1 MSSLDV
7 SFKLVERAQ
16 RITLFTVTFSH
27 LHDNVFERGREAIS
41 GNSAVFARNCLTST
55 LKYIVT
61 QMRKG
66 NREKGCWEWHNLHGE
81 QGCKRDNGWVGEG
94 GGRHHFL
101 YTLYPSIRFL
111 PHIIGSLLFAFFPK
125 C

>member
-16 RITLFTVTFSH
+16 RIALFTVTFSH

-55 LKYIVT
+55 LKHIVT
-61 QMRKG
+61 QIRKG
-66 NREKGCWEWHNLHGE
+66 NREKGYWEWHNLHGE
-81 QGCKRDNGWVGEG
+81 QGCKPDNRGWGRAEG
-94 GGRHHFL
+94 
-101 YTLYPSIRFL
+101 SITSRIHCTVQSGSCPIFV
-111 PHIIGSLLFAFFPK
+111 GSLLFALFPK
-125 C
+125 Y